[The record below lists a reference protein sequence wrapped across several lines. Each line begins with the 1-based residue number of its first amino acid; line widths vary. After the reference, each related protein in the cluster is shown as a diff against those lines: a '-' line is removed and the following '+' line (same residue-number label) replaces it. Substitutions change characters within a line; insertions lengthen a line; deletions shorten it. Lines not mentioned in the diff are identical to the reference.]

1 MAASMTRTIKESPSS
16 LIEQSARREWLAYTA
31 LALAVAGTSWTAIFV
46 RWAGIS
52 GTAAGFY
59 RVSIAAVILVPCWIF
74 RAFRNATRQLPVVDA
89 PIVRMAMVGGF
100 FFACDLALFNAGIL
114 RTRAATAVLLAN
126 VAPVLVGLATWLL
139 FRRRPH
145 NSFWFGL
152 ALAMAGS
159 AIITIGDAARA
170 PLTAMTSS
178 GSLKGD
184 LLALSASV
192 FWGAYLL
199 TTQHVRTRADT
210 LTFNT
215 FAMAGS
221 VLTLFFACI
230 ALGEPLWGYS
240 YRTWLVLAGL
250 GLISQLGAY
259 LALTYAL
266 GHLPATVTSV
276 ALLGQIPLAALLG
289 VPLLKEPIT
298 TMQLVGGAFVLGGVL
313 LVKREKA

>member
-1 MAASMTRTIKESPSS
+1 MIRTTPTATRSGWI
-16 LIEQSARREWLAYTA
+16 AYAA
-31 LALAVAGTSWTAIFV
+31 LAVAVAGTSWTAIFV

-59 RVSIAAVILVPCWIF
+59 RVFIAAVVLVPWWIC
-74 RAFRNATRQLPVVDA
+74 RALRNGFQQLPIAFDRRVVK
-89 PIVRMAMVGGF
+89 MAMVGGF

-145 NSFWFGL
+145 NRFWIGL
-152 ALAMAGS
+152 VFAMTGS
-159 AIITIGDAARA
+159 AVITIGDASRVAVTAR
-170 PLTAMTSS
+170 

-184 LLALSASV
+184 LLALSASI

-199 TTQHVRTRADT
+199 TTEHVRTQTDT

-215 FAMAGS
+215 FAMTGS
-221 VLTLFFACI
+221 VLTLFVACA

-240 YRTWLVLAGL
+240 DRTWLVLAGL
-250 GLISQLGAY
+250 GLITQLGAY

-276 ALLGQIPLAALLG
+276 ALLGQIPLAALLS
-289 VPLLKEPIT
+289 VPLLGEPIT
-298 TMQLVGGAFVLGGVL
+298 TLQLVGGAFVLGGVL
-313 LVKREKA
+313 LVKREKT

>member
-1 MAASMTRTIKESPSS
+1 MQHLPTQFDR
-16 LIEQSARREWLAYTA
+16 
-31 LALAVAGTSWTAIFV
+31 
-46 RWAGIS
+46 
-52 GTAAGFY
+52 
-59 RVSIAAVILVPCWIF
+59 AVIG
-74 RAFRNATRQLPVVDA
+74 
-89 PIVRMAMVGGF
+89 MAMVGGF

-126 VAPVLVGLATWLL
+126 VAPVLVGLATWFL

-145 NSFWFGL
+145 NRFWIGL
-152 ALAMAGS
+152 VLAMSGS
-159 AIITIGDAARA
+159 AIITIGDARRG
-170 PLTAMTSS
+170 TTTTT

-184 LLALSASV
+184 LLALSACV

-199 TTQHVRTRADT
+199 TTERVRTRTDT

-215 FAMAGS
+215 FAMVGS
-221 VLTLFFACI
+221 VLTLLVACT
-230 ALGEPLWGYS
+230 ALREPLWGYS
-240 YRTWLVLAGL
+240 NHTWLVLAGL

-289 VPLLKEPIT
+289 VPLLNESIT
-298 TMQLVGGAFVLGGVL
+298 TIQLLGGAFVLGGVL
-313 LVKREKA
+313 LVKRERSI